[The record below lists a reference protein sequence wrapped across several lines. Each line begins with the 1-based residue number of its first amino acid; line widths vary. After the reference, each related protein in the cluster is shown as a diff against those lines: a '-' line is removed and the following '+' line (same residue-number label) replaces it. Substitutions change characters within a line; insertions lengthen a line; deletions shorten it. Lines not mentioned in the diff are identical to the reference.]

1 MIKNIRQIGLR
12 QSAELKLIS
21 MDDRDDIE
29 DKDSIVYIE
38 GYASVYRK
46 SDGNYQID
54 RDDELVNTDNLDL
67 TSYIANP
74 VIVWNHDWSVPVG
87 KVTSITKDMYGIYVK
102 GEIHKLEGLESKYE
116 AVKKGLVKSFSIGF
130 VPKDIRLV
138 NDEIVEIS
146 TAELVEVSIAPVQ
159 SNPAALFTVTGKKSL
174 GISVKDIAE
183 QNNLTNEEI
192 KGMYGEKLKGE
203 NMIITKSTDPVASAV
218 EPKVEPAVT
227 PVEPKPEPKVELAVT
242 PVEPKVEPAVAP
254 TTTPVELTV
263 APAVTMPTLDSLS
276 ATIAAAV
283 AKAEEA
289 KEAKRLEEEK
299 LKKDAE
305 EQSKLAAEQKV
316 KDALAYIKE
325 QADKISSTEVSQLDF
340 DAIEEFYEAVSTA
353 TDAINEKVIALSTL
367 SGSAE

>member
-1 MIKNIRQIGLR
+1 MIKNIKQIGLR
-12 QSAELKLIS
+12 QSAELKLVS

-29 DKDSIVYIE
+29 DRDSIVYIE

-203 NMIITKSTDPVASAV
+203 NMIITKSTDPVSSAV

-227 PVEPKPEPKVELAVT
+227 PVEPKVEPAVT

-254 TTTPVELTV
+254 
-263 APAVTMPTLDSLS
+263 AVTLPTLDSLS

>member
-21 MDDRDDIE
+21 MDDSDDIE
-29 DKDSIVYIE
+29 GRDSIVYIE

-138 NDEIVEIS
+138 NDEIIEIS

-218 EPKVEPAVT
+218 EPKVEP
-227 PVEPKPEPKVELAVT
+227 KP
-242 PVEPKVEPAVAP
+242 EPKVEPAVAP
-254 TTTPVELTV
+254 AMTI
-263 APAVTMPTLDSLS
+263 PTLDSLS

-289 KEAKRLEEEK
+289 KEVKRLEEEK

-353 TDAINEKVIALSTL
+353 TDAINEKVIALGTL

>member
-21 MDDRDDIE
+21 MDDKDDIE
-29 DKDSIVYIE
+29 GRDSIVYIE

-203 NMIITKSTDPVASAV
+203 NMIITKSTEP
-218 EPKVEPAVT
+218 EPK
-227 PVEPKPEPKVELAVT
+227 VEPKPEPKVEPKPEPKPEPKVEPKPEPAAI
-242 PVEPKVEPAVAP
+242 PVEPKVEPK
-254 TTTPVELTV
+254 VEPTV
-263 APAVTMPTLDSLS
+263 APAMTIPTLDSLS

-289 KEAKRLEEEK
+289 KEVKRLEEEK

-353 TDAINEKVIALSTL
+353 TEAINEKVIALGTL

>member
-1 MIKNIRQIGLR
+1 MIKNIKQIGLR
-12 QSAELKLIS
+12 QSAELKLVS

-29 DKDSIVYIE
+29 DRDSIVYIE

-116 AVKKGLVKSFSIGF
+116 AVKKGLLKSFSIGF

-203 NMIITKSTDPVASAV
+203 NMIITKSTDPVSSAV

-227 PVEPKPEPKVELAVT
+227 PVEPK
-242 PVEPKVEPAVAP
+242 VEPAVAP
-254 TTTPVELTV
+254 
-263 APAVTMPTLDSLS
+263 AVTLPTLDSLS

>member
-12 QSAELKLIS
+12 QSAELKLIN

-29 DKDSIVYIE
+29 GRDSIVYIE

-203 NMIITKSTDPVASAV
+203 NMIITKSTDPVSSAV
-218 EPKVEPAVT
+218 EPKVEPAAT
-227 PVEPKPEPKVELAVT
+227 PVEP
-242 PVEPKVEPAVAP
+242 
-254 TTTPVELTV
+254 TV
-263 APAVTMPTLDSLS
+263 APAMTIPTLDSLS

-289 KEAKRLEEEK
+289 KEVKRLEEEK

>member
-1 MIKNIRQIGLR
+1 MIKNIKQIGLR
-12 QSAELKLIS
+12 QSAELKLVS

-29 DKDSIVYIE
+29 DRDSIVYIE

-203 NMIITKSTDPVASAV
+203 NMIITKSTDPVSSAV

-227 PVEPKPEPKVELAVT
+227 PVEPK
-242 PVEPKVEPAVAP
+242 VEPAVAP
-254 TTTPVELTV
+254 
-263 APAVTMPTLDSLS
+263 AVTLPTLDSLS

>member
-29 DKDSIVYIE
+29 GKDSIVYIE

-227 PVEPKPEPKVELAVT
+227 PVD
-242 PVEPKVEPAVAP
+242 PKVEPAVAP
-254 TTTPVELTV
+254 TTSVEPTV
-263 APAVTMPTLDSLS
+263 APAMTIPTLDSLS

-289 KEAKRLEEEK
+289 KEVKRLEEEK

-353 TDAINEKVIALSTL
+353 TDAINEKVIALGTL

>member
-29 DKDSIVYIE
+29 GRDSIVYIE

-218 EPKVEPAVT
+218 EPKVEP
-227 PVEPKPEPKVELAVT
+227 KPEPKVEPAAT
-242 PVEPKVEPAVAP
+242 PVEP
-254 TTTPVELTV
+254 TV
-263 APAVTMPTLDSLS
+263 APAMTIPTLDSLS

-289 KEAKRLEEEK
+289 KEVKRLEEEK

-353 TDAINEKVIALSTL
+353 TDAINEKVIALGTL

>member
-21 MDDRDDIE
+21 MDDKDDIE
-29 DKDSIVYIE
+29 GRDSIVYIE

-74 VIVWNHDWSVPVG
+74 VIVWNHDWGVPVG

-203 NMIITKSTDPVASAV
+203 NMIITKSTDPVSSAV
-218 EPKVEPAVT
+218 EPKPEPAATPVEPA
-227 PVEPKPEPKVELAVT
+227 VEPKPEPKPEPAAT
-242 PVEPKVEPAVAP
+242 PVEPAVAP
-254 TTTPVELTV
+254 AMTI
-263 APAVTMPTLDSLS
+263 PTLDSLS

-289 KEAKRLEEEK
+289 KEVKRLEEEK

-353 TDAINEKVIALSTL
+353 TDAINEKVIALGTL

>member
-1 MIKNIRQIGLR
+1 MIKNIKQIGLR
-12 QSAELKLIS
+12 QSAELKLVS

-29 DKDSIVYIE
+29 DRDSIVYIE

-203 NMIITKSTDPVASAV
+203 NMIITKSTDPVSSAV

-227 PVEPKPEPKVELAVT
+227 PVEPKVEPAVTPVEPKVEPAVT

-254 TTTPVELTV
+254 
-263 APAVTMPTLDSLS
+263 AVTLPTLDSLS

>member
-21 MDDRDDIE
+21 MDDKDDIE
-29 DKDSIVYIE
+29 GRDSIVYIE

-74 VIVWNHDWSVPVG
+74 VIVWNHDWSIPVG

-227 PVEPKPEPKVELAVT
+227 PVEPAVEPKPEPKPEPAAT
-242 PVEPKVEPAVAP
+242 PVEPAVAP
-254 TTTPVELTV
+254 AMTI
-263 APAVTMPTLDSLS
+263 PTLDSLS

-289 KEAKRLEEEK
+289 KEVKRLEEEK

-353 TDAINEKVIALSTL
+353 TDAINEKVIALGTL

>member
-21 MDDRDDIE
+21 MDGRDDIE

-227 PVEPKPEPKVELAVT
+227 PVEPKPEPKVEPTVT

-254 TTTPVELTV
+254 TTSVEPTV
-263 APAVTMPTLDSLS
+263 APAMTIPTLDSLS

-289 KEAKRLEEEK
+289 KEVKRLEEEK

-353 TDAINEKVIALSTL
+353 TDAINEKVIALGTL